1 MKDTVKGSVVKAL
14 KNKIKLKKSMSG
26 LQVYQSKA
34 NALQRRKDNKTDQFL
49 FAVLVLAY
57 FSILY
62 SASMIF
68 VLLPVTLIA
77 LIYLIYK
84 NNQKN
89 KFIDSYF
96 KYLEFDLITEY
107 QDSVNKFVEEN
118 PEKKTEINHYI
129 RNLAELKGHKAFRNH
144 LASEIFFYTTNKKDK
159 SLSKINNT
167 GSDLV

>member
-1 MKDTVKGSVVKAL
+1 MKDTVKGNVVKAL

-26 LQVYQSKA
+26 LQSYQSKA

-68 VLLPVTLIA
+68 ILLPVTIAA

-89 KFIDSYF
+89 KFINSYF
-96 KYLEFDLITEY
+96 KYLDFDLVKEY

-118 PEKKTEINHYI
+118 PDKKAEVNHYI
-129 RNLAELKGHKAFRNH
+129 RNLAEIKGHTAFRNH

-159 SLSKINNT
+159 SLVKINNSGT
-167 GSDLV
+167 DLV